1 MCVPVC
7 YRCGRTF
14 LSWVACPSHSVADEI
29 INVLSC
35 YSRSRPACD
44 WNAERLRSAFSAH
57 SGPSSGAHKIVA
69 YHFPNRTLSFSAL
82 LASDRLGRLHLGRR
96 RSSSY
101 DSTPSGVKKVSFL
114 HCFSKHRNVPPNCAS
129 SPPISAPPVLGLTVM
144 SFANSARQMIFRG
157 RLSRL
162 SCETEM
168 TRQLSIITSC
178 SAGPTE
184 SFVVVPELVKIKY
197 VHPFLF
203 SALSDP
209 VTTKLFVGCK
219 PRP

>member
-1 MCVPVC
+1 MLFHRPTTVRIQALLFYVTFTAGAVAGVSEILTFYPLGVP
-7 YRCGRTF
+7 
-14 LSWVACPSHSVADEI
+14 AP
-29 INVLSC
+29 
-35 YSRSRPACD
+35 
-44 WNAERLRSAFSAH
+44 
-57 SGPSSGAHKIVA
+57 GAHNIAA

-114 HCFSKHRNVPPNCAS
+114 HCFSKHRNVPLNCAS
-129 SPPISAPPVLGLTVM
+129 SPSISAPPVLGLTVM
-144 SFANSARQMIFRG
+144 SFTNSARQMIFGG

-178 SAGPTE
+178 SAGSTE
-184 SFVVVPELVKIKY
+184 SFAVVPELVKIKY